1 MSGLTDA
8 ALFALK
14 LAGVGFVAL
23 CALWLLVV
31 LVFAASLRWETRNR
45 RRNGGTR

>member
-23 CALWLLVV
+23 WLLVV
-31 LVFAASLRWETRNR
+31 VVFAASLRWEARNR

>member
-8 ALFALK
+8 AMFALK
-14 LAGVGFVAL
+14 RAGVGFVAL

-31 LVFAASLRWETRNR
+31 LMFAASLRWEARNR

>member
-31 LVFAASLRWETRNR
+31 VVFAVSLRWEARNR